1 MPPIAAKD
9 FSLKHTLECG
19 QVFRWNKEG
28 NVYYGL
34 INNIPARLEQKGG
47 KIIYDSHNSR
57 LTKNSLRSFLGLN
70 DSLPKIL
77 KTINKDRHIAY
88 AIKKYKGLR
97 IIKQEPWECLASYI
111 TSSQSNIPKINFC
124 LNLLSERFGK
134 KLKFDGRTFYVFPS
148 AKILAKQKLKS
159 LKLCSLGF
167 HADYLLKAAKLFSPK
182 LFESLKAMHY
192 SDAKSRLMDFPGI
205 GPKVADCV
213 LLYSLGFAN
222 AFPVDRWVKKAMSE
236 WYFPDEAHTEEQISC
251 FARRYFYPY
260 AGYAQQYLFYAR
272 RSKGKKRIKY
282 NS

>member
-1 MPPIAAKD
+1 MPSLNAKD
-9 FSLKHTLECG
+9 FDLSHTLECG
-19 QVFRWNKEG
+19 QVFRWKKEG
-28 NVYYGL
+28 NAYYGI
-34 INNIPARLEQKGG
+34 INNLPTKLEQKEN
-47 KIIYDSHNSR
+47 KIIYNSYNSR

-77 KTINKDRHIAY
+77 KTINKDRYIAR
-88 AIKKYKGLR
+88 AIRKYNGLR
-97 IIKQEPWECLASYI
+97 IIRQEPWECLASYI

-124 LNLLSERFGK
+124 LNLLAERFGK
-134 KLKFDGRTFYVFPS
+134 RLEFDGRTFYVFPP

-167 HADYLLKAAKLFSPK
+167 HADYLLKAAKLFKPK
-182 LFESLKAMHY
+182 MPESLSAMHY
-192 SDAKSRLMDFPGI
+192 SDAKSRLMEFPGI

-222 AFPVDRWVKKAMSE
+222 AFPVDRWIKKAMSE
-236 WYFPDEAHTEEQISC
+236 WYFPKEEHTEEQINH

-272 RSKGKKRIKY
+272 RNEK
-282 NS
+282 